1 MPSFWRHVNT
11 VIQKSE
17 LIIEVLD
24 SRNVE
29 DSRNLEIEAKVNNA
43 GKKLLFVINKCDLVN
58 VTELEKYKKKLN
70 PVVFISSKDKLG
82 TTILKKK
89 ILEISRG
96 KEIIVGVLGYPN
108 VGKSS
113 LINALSGRGAA
124 RTSSRSGYTRGLQKV
139 KVDNIIMVLDT
150 PGVLPYRE
158 KDETKHAKMSAIDY
172 SQVKDPEYVAL
183 NFIEENKDL
192 VKNHYK
198 LKKTENDELLEELAF
213 RLGRL
218 VKGGKPDLEST
229 SRALLKDW
237 QKGKIK

>member
-70 PVVFISSKDKLG
+70 PIVFISSKDKLG

-139 KVDNIIMVLDT
+139 KVDNKIMVLDT